1 MLVRRSTAKGF
12 RPPREVNFDA
22 LLRPFSRDTWLL
34 LASAV
39 GACAAVTAG
48 LAVGVPTPVWRRRS
62 AWLRAL
68 QWLSNLYVGGGGGRE
83 GGGGGGGRSG
93 RWGGEWRPALRARQ
107 TGALTFVARP
117 S

>member
-68 QWLSNLYVGGGGGRE
+68 QWLSNLYVGGGGAGRAE
-83 GGGGGGGRSG
+83 GGGVDGAGGGGGSG
-93 RWGGEWRPALRARQ
+93 VPPYARDRPVR
-107 TGALTFVARP
+107 
-117 S
+117 